1 MKDKV
6 ALVTGGTSGIGRAA
20 AVALA
25 RQGVKVVVSG
35 RRETE
40 GQETVRLVRDA
51 GGQGSFVKGDIGR
64 EPEVRAV
71 VEHAV
76 RTFGRLDYAV
86 NNAGLEFVQPIVE
99 ATEADYRRVF
109 DINVLGVLLSMKH
122 EIPALVRSGGSAIV
136 NISSIA
142 GSLGMPGIA
151 IYGAS
156 KAAVNEMTRCAAMEL
171 AKQNIRVNS
180 ISPGGVATDMFE
192 RFTGNDANKQ
202 YMTSLHPLGRI
213 GRPEEIADAVV
224 FLCSDAASFI
234 TGHDLKIDGGVTV
247 P

>member
-6 ALVTGGTSGIGRAA
+6 ALVTGGTSGIGRAT
-20 AVALA
+20 AVAQA

-35 RRETE
+35 RREKE
-40 GQETVRLVRDA
+40 GQETVQLVRAA
-51 GGQGSFVKGDIGR
+51 GGQGSFVKADVGR
-64 EPEVRAV
+64 EPEVRAM

-76 RTFGRLDYAV
+76 KTFGRLDYAV
-86 NNAGLEFVQPIVE
+86 NNAGVEFVQPIVE

-109 DINVLGVLLSMKH
+109 DVNVMGVLLSMKH

-136 NISSIA
+136 NMSSIA

-180 ISPGGVATDMFE
+180 VSPGGVATDMFE